1 MLTKNGMAIMRLVAD
16 YGRKHTTVK
25 STSGVDNILYNNSN
39 SYGTFLTNLKLYV
52 GSGSTA
58 ETIDDYCLES
68 QINTLDM
75 ISSTGT
81 NNNNPSYTDGYI
93 NTFTST
99 FKNNTNA
106 DITVNEIGIIGKENT
121 YNVEALIYREVLDTP
136 VVIEPNHTKAF
147 SVTIS

>member
-1 MLTKNGMAIMRLVAD
+1 MLTKNGMAIMRLLAD
-16 YGRKHTTVK
+16 YGRKSTTVK
-25 STSGVDNILYNNSN
+25 NTSGVDSTLFPNSN
-39 SYGTFLTNLKLYV
+39 SYGVFLTNLKVYV
-52 GSGSTA
+52 GSGTTA

-68 QINTLDM
+68 QINTLDI

-81 NNNNPSYTDGYI
+81 NSNNPSYIDGYI

-136 VVIEPNHTKAF
+136 ITIAPNTTKAF

>member
-1 MLTKNGMAIMRLVAD
+1 MLTRNGMAIMKLIASYD
-16 YGRKHTTVK
+16 RKVTTVK
-25 STSGVDNILYNNSN
+25 KIDGNDGILYSNSN
-39 SYGTFLTNLKLYV
+39 SYGVFLTNLKLYV
-52 GSGSTA
+52 GSGTTA

-81 NNNNPSYTDGYI
+81 NSNNPSYIDGYI

-99 FKNNTNA
+99 FKNSTND
-106 DITVNEIGIIGKENT
+106 DIIVNEIGIIGKEIT
-121 YNVEALIYREVLDTP
+121 YGVEALIYREVLETP
-136 VVIEPNHTKAF
+136 ITIAPNTTKAF